1 MLKSGIFSFAT
12 AVLAL
17 SLAPSAPAQQAN
29 ETESPA
35 ETARQND
42 PPLTA
47 REKHLLDRIDK
58 LEKRLAA
65 LEAKTDTKGEV
76 ASPKSP
82 IDSGSSPPVVLASRS
97 ADAISLPA
105 AEARSPELPPLA
117 SPHPPKATPPGTGVA
132 PIGQIRKSVEV
143 KKSAEEEKPTL
154 SVRPYGRVELDVTY
168 SDRGT
173 NPLDPRQFN
182 GYATAAGPEP
192 RSSSTF
198 NPRFSILGI
207 VGDLKKGDQNLQV
220 RVETDFYS
228 TDQANLI
235 TPRLR
240 LAYIQ
245 YRRHGTQAT
254 FGMDWVPVASLLPDI
269 LDFSIMG
276 YTGNLWQR
284 IPQVTVR
291 QEFGQRWEVLG
302 TVMRFER
309 GFTLQPKPFVS
320 DPFTDP
326 VRMPYLGT
334 RVAYQKWGEGNAG
347 LFAISAAYRRFEHPV
362 TLRTVKS
369 GLINAEWVVPLSPLV
384 RSLRWSGKLGHGQ
397 GLGDEFFRFGQAF
410 NGDRAIRTTVGWT
423 QLGYYGLPRWAFAA
437 GWGDDDPNDRDL
449 SGISN
454 NNLNYR
460 RNQHLFV
467 NVVHD
472 LFENFKLGVEY
483 QHLRTDWTNGDRF
496 NGNQFMAAFFYSF

>member
-1 MLKSGIFSFAT
+1 MLKSRISSFAVT
-12 AVLAL
+12 ILAL
-17 SLAPSAPAQQAN
+17 SLAPSASAQQAN
-29 ETESPA
+29 DTEPPP
-35 ETARQND
+35 ENARRND
-42 PPLTA
+42 PSLTA
-47 REKHLLDRIDK
+47 RERQLLKRIDK

-65 LEAKTDTKGEV
+65 LEAKADTQGEV
-76 ASPKSP
+76 SSPKSQ
-82 IDSGSSPPVVLASRS
+82 IDSGSSSPVVLASRS
-97 ADAISLPA
+97 PEAISLPA
-105 AEARSPELPPLA
+105 AESRSTELPPLA
-117 SPHPPKATPPGTGVA
+117 SPPGNGVA
-132 PIGQIRKSVEV
+132 PTGQIRKSVDV
-143 KKSAEEEKPTL
+143 KKPAEEGKPTL

-168 SDRGT
+168 SGRGT

-182 GYATAAGPEP
+182 GYATAAGPES

-198 NPRFSILGI
+198 NPRFSVLGL
-207 VGDLKKGDQNLQV
+207 VGDLKKGDQSLQM
-220 RVETDFYS
+220 RVEADFYS

-245 YRRHGTQAT
+245 YRKRGTQAT

-276 YTGNLWQR
+276 YSGNLWQR
-284 IPQVTVR
+284 VPQVTVR

-309 GFTLQPKPFVS
+309 GFTLQPRPFVS

-326 VRMPYLGT
+326 VRMPYVGT

-347 LFAISAAYRRFEHPV
+347 LFAISGAYRQFEHPV
-362 TLRTVKS
+362 TLRKVKS
-369 GLINAEWVVPLSPLV
+369 GLINAEWVVPLGPLV
-384 RSLRWSGKLGHGQ
+384 PSLRWSGKLGHGQ
-397 GLGDEFFRFGQAF
+397 GMGDEFFRFGQAF

-423 QLGYYGLPRWAFAA
+423 QLGYYGLPRWTFAA

-449 SGISN
+449 RGISN
-454 NNLNYR
+454 NNSNYR

-472 LFENFKLGVEY
+472 LFENFKVGVEY

-496 NGNQFMAAFFYSF
+496 GGNQFMTAFFYSF